1 MMDIK
6 TTVMETLRSTPGVVL
21 VRELTEEDI
30 IKVKK
35 LESKAEENGAAGGL
49 MKYVNKGVWSTLG
62 RQHVLLMVA
71 DDNQGFREAPSAW
84 TVMVDDRGNVVGEW
98 LCKDK
103 IPEVQENKNA
113 TFISDDFVIYRDR
126 PRHGECSFLMP
137 PVPVPELD
145 GIDGIKNVMSGSVS
159 APADVYLKKI
169 INMDENFWTILVGYD
184 DSD

>member
-1 MMDIK
+1 MIK
-6 TTVMETLRSTPGVVL
+6 LLL
-21 VRELTEEDI
+21 VDDEKLICEGLSLLLGNYEDI
-30 IKVKK
+30 
-35 LESKAEENGAAGGL
+35 
-49 MKYVNKGVWSTLG
+49 
-62 RQHVLLMVA
+62 
-71 DDNQGFREAPSAW
+71 
-84 TVMVDDRGNVVGEW
+84 GEW